1 MGAFM
6 GSLSRRTAARIEA
19 MGGPPPGGI
28 TVALVAAPSAVH
40 ATGNA
45 PAFTAGPDST
55 VRFASVPVTLPLD
68 EIVER
73 LNALQAPLIYGYAS
87 MLARLAEE
95 QKAGRLQLDLLGVT
109 STSETLVPELRDTI
123 RSGFGAPIVD
133 TFGSTEGL
141 AGVSEPDDDV
151 LIFNSDVC
159 IVELVDEQN
168 RPVPDGT
175 PSAKVLL
182 TNLSNMVQP
191 LIRYELNDRFVRQPA
206 AAEHGHL
213 RARVDG
219 RADDVLRF
227 GSVEVHP
234 LVIRSQMVR
243 TPAVAEYQV
252 RQTPGG
258 IEVAAVAT
266 GAPDTVGL
274 RDRLAGA
281 LAAAGVPE
289 PEVTVR
295 IVERLDRDPRTGK
308 IRKFVPLR

>member
-1 MGAFM
+1 
-6 GSLSRRTAARIEA
+6 
-19 MGGPPPGGI
+19 
-28 TVALVAAPSAVH
+28 
-40 ATGNA
+40 
-45 PAFTAGPDST
+45 
-55 VRFASVPVTLPLD
+55 VTLPLD

-73 LNALQAPLIYGYAS
+73 LNALQAPLIYGYPS

-95 QKAGRLQLDLLGVT
+95 QMAGRLHLDLLGVT
-109 STSETLVPELRDTI
+109 SASETLVPELRDTI

-151 LIFNSDVC
+151 LIFNSDGC

-182 TNLSNMVQP
+182 TNLSNLVQP
-191 LIRYELNDRFVRQPA
+191 LIRYELTDRFVRQPA

-213 RARVDG
+213 RARVEG

-227 GSVEVHP
+227 GPVEVHP
-234 LVIRSQMVR
+234 LVIRSEMVK

-258 IEVAAVAT
+258 IDVRAVTQASVDLDDLR
-266 GAPDTVGL
+266 ARLERALADAGL
-274 RDRLAGA
+274 RD
-281 LAAAGVPE
+281 PE
-289 PEVTVR
+289 ATVVIVDR
-295 IVERLDRDPRTGK
+295 IERDPATGK
-308 IRKFVPLR
+308 VRRFQPLR